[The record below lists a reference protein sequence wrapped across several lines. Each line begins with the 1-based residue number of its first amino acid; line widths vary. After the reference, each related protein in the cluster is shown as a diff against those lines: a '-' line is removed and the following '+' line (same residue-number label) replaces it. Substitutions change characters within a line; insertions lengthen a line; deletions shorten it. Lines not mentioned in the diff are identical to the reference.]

1 MSMQHAQ
8 LFEKIRPAIDSKIA
22 EFKYYKYDAISAEEL
37 WRYCVE
43 KKWRKKNVEQL
54 RLYEIIATIFAVS
67 PSDIVSFNQVEFLQ
81 SDDWFAE
88 INTEELKSL
97 LGPLKIQ
104 EEYVVSVKD

>member
-54 RLYEIIATIFAVS
+54 RLYEVIATIFAVS

-97 LGPLKIQ
+97 LGPLKTQ
-104 EEYVVSVKD
+104 EEYVVFVKD